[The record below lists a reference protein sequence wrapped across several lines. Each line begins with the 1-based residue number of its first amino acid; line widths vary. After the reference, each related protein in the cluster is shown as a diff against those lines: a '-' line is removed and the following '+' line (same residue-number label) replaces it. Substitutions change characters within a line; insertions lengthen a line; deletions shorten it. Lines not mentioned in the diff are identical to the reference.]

1 MTTSWQQGRAVGS
14 NGGVTVHGKY
24 CLSALPIAPT
34 RSYAAAAYL
43 QSIGFNQRVFLIGNE
58 GVAEELEAAS
68 IDYVTL
74 EQLCAA
80 AAGSGDNGS
89 SNANGVASSAAAL
102 QQQWTAEGLAKLQ
115 VGWLSVKSGIA
126 S

>member
-1 MTTSWQQGRAVGS
+1 MAECNPWQ
-14 NGGVTVHGKY
+14 
-24 CLSALPIAPT
+24 ALPALHSHIAPT
-34 RSYAAAAYL
+34 CSYAAAAYL

-74 EQLCAA
+74 EQLCAE
-80 AAGSGDNGS
+80 AAGSSNGSGSNGS

-115 VGWLSVKSGIA
+115 VGAECQEWHCELTRVPG
-126 S
+126 